1 MKQNDN
7 RATSDPATQ
16 KAKVN
21 SIATTDAIITPG
33 AEHDKTVGDAK
44 PDYRITD
51 EEYKKAVRARVEKAD
66 FLDKYFTCI
75 GETSP
80 LIERLELDMDSMP
93 SFNLTQLS
101 IAHDRA
107 AAIVRWMH
115 EKGVHEKCGLTIWLA
130 YIYAI
135 AHYQGK
141 KEIKFVPRA
150 AVAKA
155 TGNQ

>member
-1 MKQNDN
+1 MNTTATAKKGS
-7 RATSDPATQ
+7 RADPPLD
-16 KAKVN
+16 
-21 SIATTDAIITPG
+21 SRI
-33 AEHDKTVGDAK
+33 
-44 PDYRITD
+44 ITD
-51 EEYKKAVRARVEKAD
+51 EEYEKAVRARVEKAD

-141 KEIKFVPRA
+141 KEITFRRSEP
-150 AVAKA
+150 
-155 TGNQ
+155 NE

>member
-1 MKQNDN
+1 MNTTTEKGS
-7 RATSDPATQ
+7 RADPQ
-16 KAKVN
+16 
-21 SIATTDAIITPG
+21 
-33 AEHDKTVGDAK
+33 
-44 PDYRITD
+44 PDYRIITD
-51 EEYKKAVRARVEKAD
+51 EEYEKAIRDRVAKAD
-66 FLDKYFTCI
+66 FMDKYFTCI
-75 GETSP
+75 GESSP

-115 EKGVHEKCGLTIWLA
+115 EKCGLTIWLA

-150 AVAKA
+150 AVDKA